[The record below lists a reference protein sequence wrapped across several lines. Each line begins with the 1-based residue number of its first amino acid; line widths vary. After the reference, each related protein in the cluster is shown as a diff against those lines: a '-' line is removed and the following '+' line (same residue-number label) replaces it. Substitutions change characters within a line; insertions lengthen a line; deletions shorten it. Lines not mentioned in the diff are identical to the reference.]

1 MFIKIG
7 KAFMAAMWLAML
19 LSPVIFVAPYN
30 WILPLVG
37 GFLLLLHAVQLFAI
51 VGTLQQAGVLRKG
64 DKLQILI
71 FGFFA
76 MWQIHKRMS
85 EKQR

>member
-19 LSPVIFVAPYN
+19 LSPMIFVPPYN

-37 GFLLLLHAVQLFAI
+37 AFLLLLHGVQLLAI
-51 VGTLQQAGVLRKG
+51 RGTLIEAGVLQKG
-64 DKLQILI
+64 DNLRILF

-76 MWQIHKRMS
+76 MWQIHKRMKS
-85 EKQR
+85 KQP

>member
-7 KAFMAAMWLAML
+7 KLFMAAMWLAML
-19 LSPVIFVAPYN
+19 LSPIIFVPPYN

-37 GFLLLLHAVQLFAI
+37 GFLFLLHGVQLLSI
-51 VGTLQQAGVLRKG
+51 RGTLVEAGVLKKG
-64 DKLQILI
+64 DNLQILF

-76 MWQIHKRMS
+76 MWQIHKRMTGKDS
-85 EKQR
+85 